1 MPLRLVSKDRT
12 HVVTVHDAK
21 IHIKSMTIGDKE
33 RLVRSIQSVSTT
45 GDPGED
51 KFKRLIGIIADAIV
65 KVEGM
70 KESPTQILE
79 QLEDVNQ
86 LRDIVKSIIDHCDLT
101 PSEVKNLPSSP
112 EQLIPESAGN
122 VVKPVVP
129 DDAPAS
135 TT

>member
-1 MPLRLVSKDRT
+1 MPLRLVSKNRT
-12 HVVTVHDAK
+12 HVVVVHDAK

-45 GDPGED
+45 GEPGED
-51 KFKRLIGIIADAIV
+51 KFERLIGIIASAIV

-70 KESPTQILE
+70 DQKPVKILE

-112 EQLIPESAGN
+112 EQRIPESVGN
-122 VVKPVVP
+122 VEKPVVP

-135 TT
+135 TN